1 MAISTSGVSVP
12 QLGQN
17 IDASIYGNQNA
28 PKPITIADML
38 DISSKNLEVQKKKAL
53 LPSEIELG
61 QSTARKA
68 TTEANK
74 AQFGF
79 TNDQGIVAQNEA
91 ARLKTD
97 PRIKNAQN
105 TPEGREGALRALDE
119 VADTLKVKGL
129 HDDVIKG
136 MLGQYYTQ
144 AIHDPTQI
152 SPKLTQGLMAASG
165 ANVQLEKLYPN
176 AAQTNLGGVTAPL
189 ATGNAMLAA
198 QAPGTQ
204 AGPSTALGL
213 PPTTLLTAQ
222 PGDGTG
228 LPPDTKYY
236 IGANG
241 NAIPQNGAPI
251 GGGGQ
256 GGVTSA
262 QMNMPANQQ
271 KPNLAVSALSPQTAT
286 NLELGNSLVNTSRE
300 QAGKAVQIESAANQ
314 AIQLSKVTDTGQGA
328 QLWNALKG
336 NYVGIPDF
344 NYGNP
349 AANYD
354 ILGHVLTNETNLLS
368 QNPAYGAGKMGGTG
382 GTQKQIEQAVQT
394 AGKTTWNPDAI
405 QYTSRYNRALAYG
418 VQMFNHGVDQ
428 SQTIS
433 NRNPLYANDYQ
444 QKWNSNLNL
453 DSIRL
458 ADAKRNAGIDKDGL
472 TQITKELGGEKSE
485 RYKKAQEDLR
495 VINNLATRGK

>member
-12 QLGQN
+12 QLGQT

-28 PKPITIADML
+28 PKPMTIADML
-38 DISSKNLEVQKKKAL
+38 DINKKQLELSKSKETYEADVAGKKAESQRLQTEAQKAGIDLNMHTKNLSNGVYGGYLTDPDFLMGNSEKMVEKLKSARTFLEDNGLVPPNQGKGHDAL
-53 LPSEIELG
+53 LDLAKSKPS
-61 QSTARKA
+61 
-68 TTEANK
+68 
-74 AQFGF
+74 
-79 TNDQGIVAQNEA
+79 A
-91 ARLKTD
+91 AYQM
-97 PRIKNAQN
+97 IKNGVNQSGGTAEQFSQIN
-105 TPEGREGALRALDE
+105 RAPSA
-119 VADTLKVKGL
+119 VST
-129 HDDVIKG
+129 
-136 MLGQYYTQ
+136 GQ
-144 AIHDPTQI
+144 
-152 SPKLTQGLMAASG
+152 
-165 ANVQLEKLYPN
+165 
-176 AAQTNLGGVTAPL
+176 
-189 ATGNAMLAA
+189 
-198 QAPGTQ
+198 GTQ
-204 AGPSTALGL
+204 FVQTSPYQGATNNQFVQGQIPIGTKQV
-213 PPTTLLTAQ
+213 AQ
-222 PGDGTG
+222 PGDNSGLEPNTEYLVGPQGQIQPIQPGT
-228 LPPDTKYY
+228 T
-236 IGANG
+236 
-241 NAIPQNGAPI
+241 Q
-251 GGGGQ
+251 Q
-256 GGVTSA
+256 GGVTPG
-262 QMNMPANQQ
+262 QMNRPANQQ
-271 KPNLAVSALSPQTAT
+271 GPVVTKLSPQTET

-314 AIQLSKVTDTGQGA
+314 AIQLSQVTDTGKGA

-349 AANYD
+349 SANFD

-394 AGKTTWNPDAI
+394 AGKTDWNPNAI

-458 ADAKRNAGIDKDGL
+458 ADAKRNAGIDPQGL

>member
-1 MAISTSGVSVP
+1 MAIGTSGVSVP
-12 QLGQN
+12 SLGQN

-28 PKPITIADML
+28 PKPLTIADML
-38 DISSKNLEVQKKKAL
+38 DISGKTLELQKKKAL

-68 TTEANK
+68 TTEAEK
-74 AQFGF
+74 AQFNF
-79 TNDQGIVAQNEA
+79 TNDQGIAAQNEA
-91 ARLKTD
+91 ARLLTD
-97 PRIKNAQN
+97 PRIKRAQN

-119 VADTLKVKGL
+119 VADTLKNKGL

-152 SPKLTQGLMAASG
+152 SPKITQGLMAASG
-165 ANVQLEKLYPN
+165 TTTQLDKLYPN
-176 AAQTNLGGVTAPL
+176 AAQTNIGGVTVPL
-189 ATGNAMLAA
+189 ATGNPMLAA

-204 AGPSTALGL
+204 AGTPTALGL
-213 PPTTLLTAQ
+213 TPGTELVAQ
-222 PGDGTG
+222 PGDNSG
-228 LPPDTKYY
+228 LPPGTKYLV
-236 IGANG
+236 GGGGQVGGSA
-241 NAIPQNGAPI
+241 I

-271 KPNLAVSALSPQTAT
+271 RPAVSALSPQTT
-286 NLELGNSLVNTSRE
+286 ENLTIGNNLVNTSRE

-314 AIQLSKVTDTGQGA
+314 AIQLSQVTDTGQGS

-344 NYGNP
+344 NYKNP
-349 AANYD
+349 AANFD

-368 QNPAYGAGKMGGTG
+368 QNPAYGAGKIGGTG

-433 NRNPLYANDYQ
+433 NKNPLYANEYQ

-458 ADAKRNAGIDKDGL
+458 ADAKRNAGIDPQGL

-495 VINNLATRGK
+495 IINNLATRGK